1 MIKFVKA
8 VLSASIA
15 VSLGIAACASNAADI
30 KERNFKV
37 AFVQQKDHP
46 HLAGFDAFHLR
57 GFCSENALA
66 LRGSGKDLE
75 FYAYGPQKAE
85 AIRGTTR
92 PLSCWPQ
99 PWRSAGGR
107 WTTPTSSG

>member
-46 HLAGFDAFHLR
+46 QGLSLERSRSSRTRRAVARSRSDCSPAELSEAMLR
-57 GFCSENALA
+57 
-66 LRGSGKDLE
+66 
-75 FYAYGPQKAE
+75 
-85 AIRGTTR
+85 
-92 PLSCWPQ
+92 
-99 PWRSAGGR
+99 
-107 WTTPTSSG
+107 